1 MIYIYMQIN
10 LLMPWLNVQEF
21 FLNGFNPFQIN
32 DRLFVP
38 KFLVL
43 ERGSTI
49 ITYAYDLHRI
59 INGLII
65 AKN

>member
-1 MIYIYMQIN
+1 
-10 LLMPWLNVQEF
+10 MPWLNVQEF
-21 FLNGFNPFQIN
+21 FFNGFNPPH
-32 DRLFVP
+32 RLFVP